1 MLEQIR
7 KILEELFTHAT
18 TQITQSTI
26 GVVIGLTFGC
36 IVLYLTFEG
45 YMAIS
50 GKSEA
55 PIKDVLFKMGALIT
69 IYAIATSSYWHGLI
83 NDAVIGLRDSL
94 SSGQDPLTLFDH
106 LLSQVQ
112 TISLHVQDGTH
123 GGVLGID
130 FATLFNNIAC
140 FVFIV
145 IGSLLCCISVG
156 LTLLINEYMLKF
168 LLAVAPLFIFCLSFQ
183 IVRQMFNNW
192 LQLIFANILT
202 FSFLTLISSS
212 LVYAVQKAVELSP
225 HDGLMIF
232 RFSSALSVFLIG
244 VFSFILKGL
253 FESVANQI
261 AAVSAEGV
269 GNALG
274 TAAGAGAGAMLG
286 KEALGAGR
294 MISNI
299 GGYGIGSVAS
309 GIGRGMQSAA
319 GSASQMSHRNPPLE
333 ATLRALRKSGSAFE
347 NYGEEMKSTY
357 RGPKPGGK
365 K

>member
-1 MLEQIR
+1 MLSQIRQILEQI
-7 KILEELFTHAT
+7 FNHAT
-18 TQITQSTI
+18 AQITHSTT
-26 GVVIGLTFGC
+26 GVVIGLTFAC

-55 PIKDVLFKMGALIT
+55 PIKDVLFKMGTLIT
-69 IYAIATSSYWHGLI
+69 IYVIATSSYWHGLI
-83 NDAVIGLRDSL
+83 NDAVIGLRDGL

-112 TISLHVQDGTH
+112 TISSHIQDGTH
-123 GGVLGID
+123 GGVLGIN

-140 FVFIV
+140 FVLIV
-145 IGSLLCCISVG
+145 IGSLFCCISVG

-168 LLAVAPLFIFCLSFQ
+168 LLAIAPLFIFCLSFQ

-192 LQLIFANILT
+192 LQLIFVNILT
-202 FSFLTLISSS
+202 FSFLTLIASS
-212 LVYAVQKAVELSP
+212 LVYAVQKAVEMSP

-232 RFSSALSVFLIG
+232 DFSSAFSVFLIG
-244 VFSFILKGL
+244 IFSFILKGL
-253 FESVANQI
+253 FESVAHQI

-274 TAAGAGAGAMLG
+274 TTVGAAAGAMLG
-286 KEALGAGR
+286 QEALGAGR
-294 MISNI
+294 MISNVA
-299 GGYGIGSVAS
+299 GYGVGSVAS
-309 GIGRGMQSAA
+309 GIGKGVQSAA
-319 GSASQMSHRNPPLE
+319 SRMSTRNPPLE
-333 ATLRALRKSGSAFE
+333 ATLRALQKSGSAFE
-347 NYGEEMKSTY
+347 NYGESMKSTY
-357 RGPKPGGK
+357 RAPKSGGK